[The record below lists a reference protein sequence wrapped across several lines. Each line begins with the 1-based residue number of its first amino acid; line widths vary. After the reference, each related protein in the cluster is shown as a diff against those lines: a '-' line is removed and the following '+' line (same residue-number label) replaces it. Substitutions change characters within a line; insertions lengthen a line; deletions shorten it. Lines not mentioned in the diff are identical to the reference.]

1 MTNQINKNINKMKAL
16 YILSLILVIMLKLSP
31 LTYSQDSKKE
41 LNPKS
46 SKAAQQEARK
56 YIKEG
61 YYVAPGSLALDM
73 QLEYAWK
80 MQSEIDEK
88 GNPKYFVAP
97 GNSVAES
104 QTAAKLQA
112 METAKLDLAG
122 QISTQVSALISST
135 ISNQQL
141 NNEDAASV
149 TKTVAESK
157 SLIGQ
162 KLGRVNIFLEMY
174 RRVGKNIECDLWIGY
189 SQESAIEEAK
199 EILRK
204 KLEESSK
211 LSREQLDELLKFK
224 E

>member
-1 MTNQINKNINKMKAL
+1 MKKL
-16 YILSLILVIMLKLSP
+16 YIHSLIIVIVLKLSP
-31 LTYSQDSKKE
+31 LTFAQVSEKE

-46 SKAAQQEARK
+46 SKAAMQEARK
-56 YIKEG
+56 YEKEG
-61 YYVAPGSLALDM
+61 YYVAPGSLALEV
-73 QLEYAWK
+73 QLDYAWK
-80 MQSEIDEK
+80 MQLEKDEK
-88 GNPKYFVAP
+88 GDPKYFVAP
-97 GNSVAES
+97 GNSIAES

-135 ISNQQL
+135 IANQQL
-141 NNEDAASV
+141 NNEDATSV

-162 KLGRVNIFLEMY
+162 KLGRVNLLLEMY
-174 RRVGKNIECDLWIGY
+174 RRVGKNIECDLRIGY
-189 SQESAIEEAK
+189 SQESAIDEAK

-204 KLEESSK
+204 KLEERSK
-211 LSREQLDELLKFK
+211 LSREQLDELLKLK